1 MKNLFW
7 GLSFAAMALL
17 AACSSGSGT
26 NSEPL
31 EISSNSSS
39 GADLFAETFD
49 DLPVCTVNR
58 EGAIAYVKDEKAAY
72 ACEGG
77 DWTLDDEDS
86 TERKSNG
93 DTDNDGMSSASEDN
107 LSGSEGGE
115 SSGSSEGG
123 ESSGSSEGGESSG
136 SGEGS
141 SASVPGG
148 SSDSS
153 VYDADKNTLTDLRD
167 GQVYKTIT
175 INIPAESYSE
185 VWMAENLNYAY
196 TGVPFDYNGYTY
208 DSTSWCYKK
217 DPANCAKYGRL
228 YTWAAAMDSVGEWS
242 TNGKGCG
249 YVKTCSVASAGSA
262 TLVRGI
268 CPKGWHL
275 PSYDEWEALFTAVG
289 GSSTAGSKLR
299 SQTGW
304 TAYSGITN
312 EDAFGFS
319 ALPAGS
325 RHSVGDYYNEGN
337 DTDFW
342 SSTEVKSYYAYYM
355 NLNYGTPDAALFNFN
370 KSSGFYVRCLRD

>member
-7 GLSFAAMALL
+7 GLSLAVTALL

-93 DTDNDGMSSASEDN
+93 DTGNDDKSSASE
-107 LSGSEGGE
+107 EPE
-115 SSGSSEGG
+115 SSVSEEPDSSASE
-123 ESSGSSEGGESSG
+123 EPDSSASEAV
-136 SGEGS
+136 EGS

-148 SSDSS
+148 SSDAS
-153 VYDADKNTLTDLRD
+153 VYDADKNTLKDLRD
-167 GQVYKTIT
+167 GQTYKTTT
-175 INIPAESYSE
+175 IDIPSKNYSE
-185 VWMAENLNYAY
+185 VWMAENLNYE
-196 TGVPFDYNGYTY
+196 TDK
-208 DSTSWCYKK
+208 SWCYGD

-228 YTWAAAMDSVGEWS
+228 YTWAAAVGRDEDE
-242 TNGKGCG
+242 CG
-249 YVKTCSVASAGSA
+249 IYHACNLGEGDI
-262 TLVRGI
+262 RGA

-275 PSYDEWEALFTAVG
+275 PSQSEWEALIVAVD
-289 GSSTAGSKLR
+289 GSITEYTSSNTAGTKLK

-304 TAYSGITN
+304 KINGNGT
-312 EDAFGFS
+312 DAFGFS
-319 ALPAGS
+319 ALPAGFS
-325 RHSVGDYYNEGN
+325 DDLGYYYSDGY
-337 DTDFW
+337 DAYFW
-342 SSTEVKSYYAYYM
+342 SSTEYYSNCASYYM
-355 NLNYGTPDAALFNFN
+355 NLGSNNDYADLNNYGKD
-370 KSSGFYVRCLRD
+370 SGFSVRCLKD